1 MDFRLRAFL
10 AVANQLS
17 FTRASKELGI
27 SQPAVTKHIHELE
40 NTYRVQLFSRQG
52 LHISLTP
59 EGEALKI
66 YAEEIVAMYD
76 RMNCEMAL
84 LRTPVFGELRVGTD
98 TATAQRLYKETVPPF
113 QEKFH
118 NVELAVL
125 VSSGKK
131 MAEAV
136 QNGELHLAILDN
148 PNLPCGY
155 EVIKGKMLPPQ
166 AEAFLEFANIYLK
179 NSLSPLG

>member
-10 AVANQLS
+10 AVAKHLS
-17 FTRASKELGI
+17 FTKAAKELQV
-27 SQPAVTKHIHELE
+27 SQPAITKHIQELG
-40 NTYRVQLFSRQG
+40 NTYGVKLFSRQG
-52 LHISLTP
+52 PHISLTR
-59 EGEALKI
+59 EGEALKC
-66 YAEEIVAMYD
+66 YAQEIVAMYD

-84 LRTPVFGELRVGTD
+84 LRTPVFGELKIGTD
-98 TATAQRLYKETVPPF
+98 SATAKRLYKETVPLF

-118 NVELAVL
+118 NVELVVL

-136 QNGELHLAILDN
+136 QKGELHLAILDN
-148 PNLPCGY
+148 PNFPRGY

-166 AEAFLEFANIYLK
+166 AEAFLKFANIYLK